1 MKLETEGENA
11 KKPPFEQIFE
21 SYCDLPD
28 HNSNNTIDTDS
39 DFLLAERTCA
49 KAVTAVVRFKTAL
62 VADFN
67 REYKN
72 IEFLWKQRPSM
83 GGMIAMPPVAS
94 KIPGKYLCFLL
105 TKPLIDNT

>member
-1 MKLETEGENA
+1 MKLETEGEND
-11 KKPPFEQIFE
+11 KKPPFGQNFK

-28 HNSNNTIDTDS
+28 HNSNNTIVTDS
-39 DFLLAERTCA
+39 DFPLTEHTCA
-49 KAVTAVVRFKTAL
+49 IAITADVSFKTAL
-62 VADFN
+62 AADFK